1 MHQGTNVA
9 EALEVQQVGAEEF
22 PAAHH
27 RLLSLSVTGGFL
39 DGLQLNFSDGLNCII
54 GGRGTG
60 KTTVLEFIRYLLSSD
75 DPSERSKA
83 NKEVVE
89 ENLKSGK
96 VVLDIETQSGVPYRI
111 ERSLGEAAAL
121 FTAKGD
127 PITASLDRSRLFKAD
142 IYGQNKIE
150 EIARNSKFQLQLID
164 RFAEAAVRHAQEEI
178 ERVKVSL
185 RQKINENEQNEE
197 ALRECEHAVSAR
209 AVPKDI
215 AARRHPVRKDF
226 FMRVSP
232 GWHRRL

>member
-1 MHQGTNVA
+1 MHQGTNA
-9 EALEVQQVGAEEF
+9 AEF

-111 ERSLGEAAAL
+111 ERSLGETAAL
-121 FTAKGD
+121 FNAKGEVCAAGLKF
-127 PITASLDRSRLFKAD
+127 PNTLRLGTPFRL
-142 IYGQNKIE
+142 YW
-150 EIARNSKFQLQLID
+150 LTPL
-164 RFAEAAVRHAQEEI
+164 AEFCLMFFLVPQE
-178 ERVKVSL
+178 
-185 RQKINENEQNEE
+185 
-197 ALRECEHAVSAR
+197 
-209 AVPKDI
+209 
-215 AARRHPVRKDF
+215 
-226 FMRVSP
+226 
-232 GWHRRL
+232 